1 MYGWC
6 SGPRRPGR
14 PRLTEET
21 VITDLA
27 GSFNAIAREPSV
39 LGLPLVQFEHRNLVS
54 SEFGNRRGRKG
65 KKVQGRKARRL
76 RLLAAAQESRRKRL
90 LLDNLSGDKLH
101 GSRDVVVAAAIA
113 RNNAEAARARA
124 QALYAVADAAM
135 HKAVT
140 AVITADA
147 LRAAEQ
153 QQAQEEAL
161 AMGGDLE
168 RGPSFGSWRR
178 AVPIADTGSLGV
190 QESGGRQELAS
201 DNEDALLP
209 VASWSQ
215 ELGAGL
221 GTHLLNKDSQMEG
234 VGLDAA
240 HEDSP
245 VASAGL
251 GRTRGESMMAM
262 LTR

>member
-1 MYGWC
+1 MC

-21 VITDLA
+21 FITDLA

-54 SEFGNRRGRKG
+54 SDFGNRRGRKG

-76 RLLAAAQESRRKRL
+76 RLLAAAQESRRKRM
-90 LLDNLSGDKLH
+90 LLDNLSGGKLH
-101 GSRDVVVAAAIA
+101 GPPDVVVAAAIA

-153 QQAQEEAL
+153 QQAQEETL
-161 AMGGDLE
+161 AMGDLE
-168 RGPSFGSWRR
+168 RGPPYGSWRR
-178 AVPIADTGSLGV
+178 AVPTADTGSLGV

-234 VGLDAA
+234 VGLDTA